1 MSKCGF
7 ATLLIPRGGRSTHV
21 VDLGAHFSRPPTM
34 TTVVLVAHAPLASTF
49 SGLGGHCFEQAA
61 ASLKVLDVQPNEQID
76 DVAQRLRAL
85 LPSQADAA
93 VLVLADTLGAT
104 PYNGAK
110 QVADT
115 DPRVRVIAGLNLPM
129 LWRTLCYLAEP
140 IDKLQGLALDGG
152 VEGINRSRPRA
163 A

>member
-1 MSKCGF
+1 
-7 ATLLIPRGGRSTHV
+7 
-21 VDLGAHFSRPPTM
+21 M

-61 ASLKVLDVQPNEQID
+61 ASLKVLDVQPSEQID

-85 LPSQADAA
+85 LPGEPDAD
-93 VLVLADTLGAT
+93 VLVLADTVGAT
-104 PYNGAK
+104 PYNGAR
-110 QVADT
+110 QVADG

-129 LWRTLCYLAEP
+129 LWRTLCYLGEP
-140 IDKLQGLALDGG
+140 IDKLCSLALDGG
-152 VEGINRSRPRA
+152 VEGINRSRPGA